1 MLNLEK
7 VRKEIKSRIIM
18 LLIFMVLPIILIL
31 ALQII
36 EVKDLIDN
44 QSQPIYDLF
53 VFRYIILGL
62 LEAYIIVNI
71 YKAWKVLKSD
81 EYAEDYLIKKN
92 DERNTFISL
101 MAYKKTSRLL
111 IIFILMIM
119 IGTAFSSREV
129 FYTCFGIGLLHVVTY
144 LIVKLVYSKK
154 Y

>member
-7 VRKEIKSRIIM
+7 VRKEIKSRFIM

-53 VFRYIILGL
+53 VFRYVILGL

-81 EYAEDYLIKKN
+81 EYAENYLIKKN

-129 FYTCFGIGLLHVVTY
+129 FYTCFGIGLLNVITY